1 MPDSQWY
8 QLNLYLIRSEEDIVV
23 FLIIRNVELCIL
35 RSMSW
40 LHEKH
45 FNSSLVSSEM
55 TNKTFIRQII
65 SFFLKIWH

>member
-1 MPDSQWY
+1 
-8 QLNLYLIRSEEDIVV
+8 
-23 FLIIRNVELCIL
+23 
-35 RSMSW
+35 MSW

-65 SFFLKIWH
+65 SFFLNMALNKVSFEAQYNKLRPPKQFVS